1 MSVQIV
7 LFDGFGDIQN
17 NLHGAN
23 STSEMQAKQIRS
35 NIRFPK
41 RQTTLLSFFS
51 KGSKLFLVNR
61 WRVLF
66 WSAEMYSKYTLFF
79 YKNIVFSGQAEY
91 SYFSADFR
99 L

>member
-51 KGSKLFLVNR
+51 KGSKLF
-61 WRVLF
+61 
-66 WSAEMYSKYTLFF
+66 
-79 YKNIVFSGQAEY
+79 
-91 SYFSADFR
+91 
-99 L
+99 

>member
-41 RQTTLLSFFS
+41 RQTTLLFFFS

-61 WRVLF
+61 LRVLF

-79 YKNIVFSGQAEY
+79 F
-91 SYFSADFR
+91 

>member
-41 RQTTLLSFFS
+41 RQTTFCPSLA
-51 KGSKLFLVNR
+51 KGVNC
-61 WRVLF
+61 F
-66 WSAEMYSKYTLFF
+66 
-79 YKNIVFSGQAEY
+79 
-91 SYFSADFR
+91 
-99 L
+99 